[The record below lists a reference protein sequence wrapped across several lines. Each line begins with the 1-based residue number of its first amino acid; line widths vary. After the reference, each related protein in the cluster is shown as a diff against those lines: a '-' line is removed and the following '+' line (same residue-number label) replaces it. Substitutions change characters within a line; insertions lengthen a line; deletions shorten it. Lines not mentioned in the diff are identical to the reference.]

1 MPRWKNAFQTNDEIF
16 RLKRA
21 AVLREANRIMGR
33 SGFHN
38 TSLDDIAASLQVS
51 KGTLYNYVTDKQ
63 EILFECHMVALD
75 IGQDAYLFA
84 EANGATGFEKF
95 RLLLRAYIVWMNGV
109 IGGGVMS
116 DVSALR
122 PDDRQTIIAR
132 RDESDAQLVGFIE
145 EGIRDGSIR
154 TVNPK
159 MVLFT
164 TMGAVN
170 SIPTWY
176 LPTGPLKPEQIADE
190 MIDIIARGLATTPKI
205 SENIPIPSYAS
216 VGGQGFESEA
226 PRDAREETTEKSRRK
241 ASSPRK
247 RTAKPRKADANADK
261 ASTGKTAK
269 TGPET
274 TKQKPSTKTK
284 KPAKRAAGRQTLKI
298 IG

>member
-1 MPRWKNAFQTNDEIF
+1 MPRWKNAFQTNDEIY

-63 EILFECHMVALD
+63 EILFECHMLALD
-75 IGQDAYLFA
+75 IGQRAFQFA
-84 EANGATGFEKF
+84 QENGATGFEKF
-95 RLLLRAYIVWMNGV
+95 RLLLRAYVVWMNGV

-122 PDDRQTIIAR
+122 PEDREMIIAR
-132 RDESDAQLVGFIE
+132 RDKSDSQLVGFIE
-145 EGIRDGSIR
+145 EGMKDGSIR
-154 TVNPK
+154 EVNPK

-176 LPTGPLKPEQIADE
+176 LPKGPLTPEQIADE
-190 MIDIIARGLATTPKI
+190 IMDLIARGLATTAEIGP
-205 SENIPIPSYAS
+205 NLPIPSYAS
-216 VGGQGFESEA
+216 VGGEGFASEPPSRTGKPNEKSA
-226 PRDAREETTEKSRRK
+226 PRPK
-241 ASSPRK
+241 AV
-247 RTAKPRKADANADK
+247 
-261 ASTGKTAK
+261 KTAK
-269 TGPET
+269 RGDQSE
-274 TKQKPSTKTK
+274 SVAVN
-284 KPAKRAAGRQTLKI
+284 AKRAAKPAAAPKSKASRSPAKA
-298 IG
+298 